1 MTDIKRTVNENRIN
15 IYKYDTDK
23 FKSENVSVYFSLP
36 TCKEKSVARSLL
48 LSVLK
53 RGTEKYPSQKL
64 INERLDELYATLVNL
79 KNQKFDNTQL
89 LGVSADLIYSSYT
102 DEGEDLLP
110 PALDVISQM
119 LFHPAIDSKTGM
131 FLEEYLESE
140 KENYKSIILSQINE
154 PRTYAAI
161 RCREEMFSS
170 IGVVYK
176 LDTMCERIDNTTMKD
191 IYECYLDILQNAKIL
206 VFYVGKRSDD
216 DLEKHILD
224 VFSNYGAKTIEKK
237 NASVKLLDHLYN
249 PNVIVEDTDISQ
261 SRLVMGFNCQTTWR
275 DEDYYAMLL
284 CNEILGA
291 SPISKLM
298 MNVRE
303 KLSLCYECSSV
314 YNSARG
320 AIFVTTGIDREN
332 YNLAKSAI
340 IAQLEDIKQGKITEA
355 EFYAAKKSIYNVY
368 SSVSDSQSAIERFYL
383 GRLINEIDIDIASFL
398 DKMDKLSLQDVVTAA
413 NKINLHTVY
422 LLRGDECG
430 EEESF
435 YE

>member
-1 MTDIKRTVNENRIN
+1 MS

-53 RGTEKYPSQKL
+53 RGTEKYPTQRL

-79 KNQKFDNTQL
+79 KNQKFDNVQL
-89 LGVSADLIYSSYT
+89 IGVSADIIYSSYT
-102 DEGEDLLP
+102 DGSENLFSE
-110 PALDVISQM
+110 ALDVVSQI
-119 LFHPAIDSKTGM
+119 LFHPIIDEKTGM
-131 FLEEYLESE
+131 LCEEYLQSE

-170 IGVVYK
+170 LGIIDN

-191 IYECYLDILQNAKIL
+191 IYECYQDIVKNAKIL
-206 VFYVGKRSDD
+206 VFYVGKRSDED
-216 DLEKHILD
+216 IVKQINDAFNKECSATDVNRDVKIKVLD
-224 VFSNYGAKTIEKK
+224 
-237 NASVKLLDHLYN
+237 KLDE
-249 PNVIVEDTDISQ
+249 PNVVIEDSDISQ
-261 SRLVMGFNCQTTWR
+261 SRLVMGFNCQSTWR
-275 DEDYYAMLL
+275 DDDYYAMLL

-332 YNLAKSAI
+332 YDLASEAI
-340 IAQLEDIKQGKITEA
+340 LAQMDDIRQGRVSEA
-355 EFYAAKKSIYNVY
+355 ELDAAKKSIFNVY
-368 SSVSDSQSAIERFYL
+368 SAVDDSQGAIERFYL
-383 GRLINEIDIDIASFL
+383 GRLINKIDVDIDTFLRRMNELTLDDVIA
-398 DKMDKLSLQDVVTAA
+398 AA
-413 NKINLHTVY
+413 KKTSLHTVY
-422 LLRGDECG
+422 FLRGNEDG
-430 EEESF
+430 EEDLFDE
-435 YE
+435 